1 MGIFSRVLSFATAS
15 TAAAVMV
22 AALAGPALAAEKKIN
37 IGWTAWSDAEAVT
50 KLAKKVLEDR
60 MGYTVQLTMADIGIQ
75 YQGIASGNLDAM
87 LMSWQP
93 LTHKPYLDKVR
104 QDVVDLGPMYT
115 RAKLGWVVPAYIP
128 ESELK
133 TIEDLKKPEV
143 KQKLG
148 SKIQGIDPGA
158 GLMQASEK
166 ALKDYGLTDYQLIS
180 ASDAAMLA
188 GVERAE
194 RRKDWIV
201 ATSWSP
207 HWMFAKHEL
216 RYLDDPKGALGGLE
230 SVNKLVRKGFYQEQ
244 PEAYEFLGRM
254 VLPLADVEAIMFEAQ
269 GSSYEQAVDNYIKKN
284 PERIEYWVTGQLKA
298 G

>member
-1 MGIFSRVLSFATAS
+1 MGFFTK
-15 TAAAVMV
+15 TMTFAAASC
-22 AALAGPALAAEKKIN
+22 LAATLTFAPANAADKKIN

-60 MGYTVQLTMADIGIQ
+60 MGYKVELTMADIGIQ
-75 YQGIASGNLDAM
+75 YQGIATGKLDAM

-115 RAKLGWVVPAYIP
+115 RAKLGWVVPAYVP

-133 TIEDLKKPEV
+133 SIEDLKKPEV

-180 ASDAAMLA
+180 ASDAAMLS

-194 RRKDWIV
+194 RRKEWIV
-201 ATSWSP
+201 ATAWSP
-207 HWMFAKHEL
+207 HWMFAKSDL
-216 RYLDDPKGALGGLE
+216 RYLEDPKGSLGGLE

-269 GSSYEQAVDNYIKKN
+269 NSSYEKAVDNYIAKN
-284 PERIEYWVTGQLKA
+284 PDRIEYWVTGQMKA